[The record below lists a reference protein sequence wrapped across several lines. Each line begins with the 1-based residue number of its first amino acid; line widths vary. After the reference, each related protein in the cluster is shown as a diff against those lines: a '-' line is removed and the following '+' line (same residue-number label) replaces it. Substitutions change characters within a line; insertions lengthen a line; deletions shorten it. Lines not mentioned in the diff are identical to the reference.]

1 MHRFMLVV
9 IMIFTVVAGPSWADT
24 YEWTDS
30 KGVVNFTDDLD
41 KVPAKYRTKVKERES
56 IRSEQGTIPSSDGT
70 EPVMKQTGKTPP
82 PSSTPPVAV
91 YGGHGQGW
99 WRGQYASLR
108 QGIKAI
114 EGGLA
119 DKREKLAEL
128 KRKRII
134 YQRTRDR
141 VAYNQMEEDI
151 KSDEAQLKEAQ
162 DRLNALDGEANS
174 AGVPQEWRQ

>member
-1 MHRFMLVV
+1 MHRIMCSVLMVFMGL
-9 IMIFTVVAGPSWADT
+9 AGPAWCET
-24 YEWTDS
+24 YEWTDN

-41 KVPAKYRTKVKERES
+41 RVPAKYRNKVKEREP
-56 IRSEQGTIPSSDGT
+56 IRSELDAIPPSDGAQ
-70 EPVMKQTGKTPP
+70 PVVKQNDKVPSTP
-82 PSSTPPVAV
+82 STPPVKA

-108 QGIKAI
+108 QGSKAI
-114 EGGLA
+114 ETSLA

-141 VAYNQMEEDI
+141 VAYNQMVEEI
-151 KSDEAQLKEAQ
+151 KSEEAQLKEVQ
-162 DRLNALDGEANS
+162 DRLEALEKEANS

>member
-1 MHRFMLVV
+1 MLRIILVLIIAV
-9 IMIFTVVAGPSWADT
+9 MAAGPLWGET

-41 KVPAKYRTKVKERES
+41 KVPAKYRTKVRERES
-56 IRSEQGTIPSSDGT
+56 VRSEEGAIPSPGGS
-70 EPVMKQTGKTPP
+70 EPVMQQTGKVPP
-82 PSSTPPVAV
+82 PSSPPVTV

-114 EGGLA
+114 ESSLA
-119 DKREKLAEL
+119 EKRDKLAEL

-141 VAYNQMEEDI
+141 VAYNQLEAEI
-151 KSDEAQLKEAQ
+151 KNDEAQLKEVQ
-162 DRLNALDGEANS
+162 DKLNALDDEANKG
-174 AGVPQEWRQ
+174 GVPQDWRQ

>member
-1 MHRFMLVV
+1 MLRISLVL
-9 IMIFTVVAGPSWADT
+9 IIAAMGVAGPSWGET

-41 KVPAKYRTKVKERES
+41 KVPAKYRTKVRERES
-56 IRSEQGTIPSSDGT
+56 IRSEEGAVPPSGGS
-70 EPVMKQTGKTPP
+70 EPVIQQTGKTPP
-82 PSSTPPVAV
+82 PSSPSVMV

-114 EGGLA
+114 ESSLA
-119 DKREKLAEL
+119 EKRDKLAEL

-141 VAYNQMEEDI
+141 VAYNQLEAEI
-151 KSDEAQLKEAQ
+151 KGDEAQLKEVQ
-162 DRLNALDGEANS
+162 ERLSALDDEAGK
-174 AGVPQEWRQ
+174 AGVPQDWRQ